1 MKEGSGVAQ
10 IDVYNRERGV
20 TYVYESFSYWDKDL
34 KQPRSKRKLIGKR
47 DADGNIVPTGG
58 RGRKKTFV
66 ESADSS
72 HSDTKYKRKYEEC
85 LQLVQEKDNIILTL
99 KQQLAEMQR
108 ENYSLHHTISQ
119 CSTLLE
125 KVMPGKGAGFGG

>member
-1 MKEGSGVAQ
+1 MAQ
-10 IDVYNRERGV
+10 VDVYNRARGV

-47 DADGNIVPTGG
+47 DADGNIIPTGG
-58 RGRKKTFV
+58 RGRQKVVV
-66 ESADSS
+66 ESAESPS
-72 HSDTKYKRKYEEC
+72 HSDTEYKRKYEEC
-85 LQLVQEKDNIILTL
+85 LLLVQEKDSVILSL
-99 KQQLAEMQR
+99 KQQLAEAQR
-108 ENYSLHHTISQ
+108 ENYSLRHTISQ

>member
-1 MKEGSGVAQ
+1 MAQ

-47 DADGNIVPTGG
+47 DADGNIIPTGG
-58 RGRKKTFV
+58 RGRKKASV
-66 ESADSS
+66 ESSESPS
-72 HSDTKYKRKYEEC
+72 HSDTEYKQKYEDC
-85 LQLVQEKDNIILTL
+85 LQLIQEKDTVILSL

-108 ENYSLHHTISQ
+108 ENHALRHAISQ
-119 CSTLLE
+119 SSSLFD
-125 KVMPGKGAGFGG
+125 KVMSRKGAEING

>member
-1 MKEGSGVAQ
+1 MAL

-58 RGRKKTFV
+58 RGRKKTVV
-66 ESADSS
+66 ESTDSPS
-72 HSDTKYKRKYEEC
+72 HSDTEYKHKYEDC
-85 LQLVQEKDNIILTL
+85 LQLVQEKDAVILAL

-108 ENYSLHHTISQ
+108 ENHTLRNAISQ
-119 CSTLLE
+119 SSSLFE
-125 KVMPGKGAGFGG
+125 KVMQRKGAGFGG